1 MTLTTSAKPSLP
13 RRRSP
18 SSPITRHGRSNI
30 HSTSISTPSAI
41 WWNAASV
48 GSSSFVASQLASR
61 RPPEITVPSSLSLL
75 SSYGCA
81 KCPHHLKRAG
91 ERAAVEQD
99 ILAGDK
105 ACLGAAQKRAGEA
118 KFLGIA
124 EASGGIEFRPFRQ
137 HLIHTDTAF
146 LGFRLCNR
154 AAQPVGIEWTRQQA
168 IDGDVVDHGLAR
180 KAGDEAGKA

>member
-18 SSPITRHGRSNI
+18 PSPITRHGRSNI

-81 KCPHHLKRAG
+81 KCPHHLALLWRRLSLCLCPG
-91 ERAAVEQD
+91 
-99 ILAGDK
+99 IL
-105 ACLGAAQKRAGEA
+105 
-118 KFLGIA
+118 
-124 EASGGIEFRPFRQ
+124 
-137 HLIHTDTAF
+137 
-146 LGFRLCNR
+146 LGFPGFVLPEQRFR
-154 AAQPVGIEWTRQQA
+154 VGVSRQTAGRSTLLQECVERVAPAGLEAVLIEP
-168 IDGDVVDHGLAR
+168 
-180 KAGDEAGKA
+180 